1 METNCYIPSSII
13 DRVDFFYGRVKLNYI
28 IFQNAGT
35 STKIFRMVLVAFKQN
50 GADKPKERNIVT

>member
-13 DRVDFFYGRVKLNYI
+13 DRVDFFYGRI
-28 IFQNAGT
+28 ISSSKMLAL
-35 STKIFRMVLVAFKQN
+35 VLKSSEWSLQN